1 MQTQRLDRET
11 LVALWRTL
19 ATREDLTDAGYELGP
34 VGELII
40 GREKDPWH
48 QILVTDVF
56 CQLAGQLGPR
66 AALYTP
72 VITSTFG
79 IRVPDVVWMPDE
91 KWPDVDDDTPL
102 AFVPDLCVE
111 VLSGKAADAAGLAN
125 RVSAYLRSGAEEVIV
140 VGHDGTVEFRGRDG
154 IRSSSIYKVRL
165 ELDTLLF
172 ANH

>member
-1 MQTQRLDRET
+1 
-11 LVALWRTL
+11 
-19 ATREDLTDAGYELGP
+19 
-34 VGELII
+34 
-40 GREKDPWH
+40 
-48 QILVTDVF
+48 
-56 CQLAGQLGPR
+56 
-66 AALYTP
+66 
-72 VITSTFG
+72 
-79 IRVPDVVWMPDE
+79 MPDE

-111 VLSGKAADAAGLAN
+111 VLSGDAAHAAGLAN

-140 VGHDGTVEFRGRDG
+140 VGHDGTVDFQGRDG